1 MFLGLADDDGDPK
14 LGMHSPTIGFCG
26 GVAPLVCP
34 ITGPEPITG
43 TATPTLLLSL
53 FPEEH

>member
-14 LGMHSPTIGFCG
+14 LGMHSPTIG